1 MFSTPGARYVLRAI
15 VAALLAGLG
24 AAGTALVDGSFSP
37 VEIIGVATAVLGV
50 FGGYLGIGA
59 ATPAVEP
66 FVGNQY
72 NNAEVPE
79 SKVVLTED

>member
-15 VAALLAGLG
+15 VAAVLAGLG
-24 AAGTALVDGSFSP
+24 ALATALTDGD
-37 VEIIGVATAVLGV
+37 IGSAEYVSVASAVFGAFAVYLGV
-50 FGGYLGIGA
+50 GA
-59 ATPAVEP
+59 STPAVEP